1 MRKLLTIL
9 ICCFPLIL
17 FGQIQN
23 SEKPQYD
30 EVSTNWL
37 VELAEKGF
45 EIKDDSLIVS
55 KEFQKIRQDSA
66 YRKLL
71 YPETYTWTKTT
82 DLIQTQQLKQAF
94 WFIINLYPKSEKNKE
109 MAVRS
114 VLAYEKVF
122 KMDEILLNTFYTY
135 SFMDP
140 EVSEIKDGIH
150 EITRPDI
157 MEAKLRNVKEIVGYI
172 YSYRKQQEAKTPRK

>member
-1 MRKLLTIL
+1 
-9 ICCFPLIL
+9 
-17 FGQIQN
+17 
-23 SEKPQYD
+23 
-30 EVSTNWL
+30 
-37 VELAEKGF
+37 
-45 EIKDDSLIVS
+45 
-55 KEFQKIRQDSA
+55 
-66 YRKLL
+66 
-71 YPETYTWTKTT
+71 
-82 DLIQTQQLKQAF
+82 
-94 WFIINLYPKSEKNKE
+94 